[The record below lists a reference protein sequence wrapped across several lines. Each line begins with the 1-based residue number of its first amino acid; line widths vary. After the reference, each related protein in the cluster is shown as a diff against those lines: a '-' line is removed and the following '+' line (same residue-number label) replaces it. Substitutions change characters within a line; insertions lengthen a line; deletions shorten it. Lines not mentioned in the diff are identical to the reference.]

1 MSIQVHFI
9 NPNIERDTEQMVE
22 ELLTLLALKQL
33 HERLA
38 NT

>member
-1 MSIQVHFI
+1 MSIQVHFV
-9 NPNIERDTEQMVE
+9 NPNAERDTEQMVT

-33 HERLA
+33 QERLV

>member
-9 NPNIERDTEQMVE
+9 NPNVEQDTKQMVT

-33 HERLA
+33 QERLV